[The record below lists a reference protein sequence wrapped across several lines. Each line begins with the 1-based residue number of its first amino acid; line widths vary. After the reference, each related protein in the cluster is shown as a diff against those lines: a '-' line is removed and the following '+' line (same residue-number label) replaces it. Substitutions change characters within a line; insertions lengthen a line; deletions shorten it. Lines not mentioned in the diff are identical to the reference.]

1 MTSDEAN
8 VSRYVLGMNG
18 SNFKASISSKPDGVV
33 CNEEMPLGLKAS
45 IAYVVV
51 GRDQLLEEQ
60 GGNREGIEEASTLA
74 PHVQAAKQQL
84 FLIEENT
91 VTALK
96 PAMSLLKWK
105 DGPTLK
111 TKNLLR
117 VLESLGRN
125 GMDVLSALA
134 DLNTAS
140 AAVEVGV
147 LEEKAKDD

>member
-1 MTSDEAN
+1 
-8 VSRYVLGMNG
+8 MNG

-33 CNEEMPLGLKAS
+33 CNEEMPLGFKAS

-51 GRDQLLEEQ
+51 SREQ

-84 FLIEENT
+84 FLTEENT